1 MFWLVVAA
9 ACVGCGV
16 HLVGSPS
23 ARGLA
28 ITELMSV
35 AMIAVH
41 STPSDPSTHDHVGSA
56 SAVSRQTRFGRH
68 VPFDEDV
75 DCLHRE
81 RAGPRAHSIVGEY
94 FRVLLTG
101 TSLLHPK
108 ARSDGHR

>member
-56 SAVSRQTRFGRH
+56 SAVRLDS
-68 VPFDEDV
+68 
-75 DCLHRE
+75 
-81 RAGPRAHSIVGEY
+81 AGMSHSMKMSIAFTASEL
-94 FRVLLTG
+94 VL
-101 TSLLHPK
+101 
-108 ARSDGHR
+108 ARTALSASISESC